1 MAKKPHEQAHEQ
13 AHEEEKVHG
22 PPQTGMKTAKPHE
35 SVSGGNA
42 LDPKAQEQSQK
53 LPEMQQSLIDAGPP
67 GRVTKEAQE
76 EFEREQQAGKEAVA
90 NAERD
95 AADRKA

>member
-1 MAKKPHEQAHEQ
+1 MAKKSY
-13 AHEEEKVHG
+13 EEEKVHA
-22 PPQTGMKTAKPHE
+22 PPREGMKVAKSHE

-53 LPEMQQSLIDAGPP
+53 LPEMQQNLIDAGPP

-76 EFEREQQAGKEAVA
+76 ELEREQKAGKEAVT

-95 AADRKA
+95 ARDRKA